1 VFIANLFGYL
11 LRRSLLLIIKA
22 YQITI
27 SPVLGPTCRFHPTC
41 SNYAIEALKTKPL
54 FEALYLIPARIFR
67 CNPLFDGGEDPV
79 K

>member
-1 VFIANLFGYL
+1 M
-11 LRRSLLLIIKA
+11 
-22 YQITI
+22 
-27 SPVLGPTCRFHPTC
+27 LGPTCRFHPTC

-54 FEALYLIPARIFR
+54 FEAFYLISARVLR

>member
-1 VFIANLFGYL
+1 VFIVNLFERL
-11 LRRSLLLIIKA
+11 LRGSALLIIKA

-27 SPVLGPTCRFHPTC
+27 SPILGPTCRFHPTC

-54 FEALYLIPARIFR
+54 FEAFYIISTRVLR